1 MLVPHIGRA
10 RKGVPMAGHAAAL
23 RRLDD
28 VIWALVAAVT
38 AVVLIVSAASGF
50 YIVLR
55 SYAVPAGTALLLLLG
70 AYFYRTYRTD
80 LKLASTLESTAQLVV
95 FAAVAAPL
103 SYLAAST
110 ALPLQDAVFD
120 AMDHALGFDWKE
132 LFAFMNRSPGFLVFM
147 RVIYL
152 SLTVQM
158 TAVVL
163 LLGLTGRLPW
173 LRVYML
179 AFIFAAVLTIA
190 LSALLPAEG
199 VWLHYGLKADPGAMP
214 VSHTSR
220 PVFLGLRD
228 GSFRLLV
235 ALGAEGIITFP
246 SLHAALAVLL
256 IAAFWPL
263 PIARWLSAAVNALML
278 AATPID
284 GSHYLVDVLAGTV
297 IAILCIVAARM
308 LVANMIAMPA
318 AATMSD
324 LAPNAA
330 RTASPSP

>member
-1 MLVPHIGRA
+1 MI
-10 RKGVPMAGHAAAL
+10 GHAAGL

-28 VIWALVAAVT
+28 IIWALVT
-38 AVVLIVSAASGF
+38 AVAATVLMASAAGGF
-50 YIVLR
+50 HIVLK
-55 SYAVPAGTALLLLLG
+55 SYAVPASTGLLLMLG
-70 AYFYRTYRTD
+70 AYFYRVHRTD

-110 ALPLQDAVFD
+110 AMPLQDAAFD
-120 AMDHALGFDWKE
+120 AIDRALGFDWKE
-132 LFAFMNRSPGFLVFM
+132 MFAVMYRWPEFFEFM

-158 TAVVL
+158 TVVVL

-199 VWLHYGLKADPGAMP
+199 VWLYYGLKANPAAMP
-214 VSHTSR
+214 VSHTSW

-228 GSFRLLV
+228 GSYRLV
-235 ALGAEGIITFP
+235 MAVGSEGIITFP
-246 SLHAALAVLL
+246 SLHAALAVILM
-256 IAAFWPL
+256 AAFWPV
-263 PIARWLSAAVNALML
+263 PVVRWVSAIINALML
-278 AATPID
+278 ASTPID
-284 GSHYLVDVLAGTV
+284 GSHYLIDVLAGVV
-297 IAILCIVAARM
+297 IAIPCLVVARM
-308 LVANMIAMPA
+308 LVMRMSAMPSDA
-318 AATMSD
+318 ASSE
-324 LAPNAA
+324 LAH
-330 RTASPSP
+330 TVTHIASSSR

>member
-1 MLVPHIGRA
+1 MT
-10 RKGVPMAGHAAAL
+10 GHAAGL

-38 AVVLIVSAASGF
+38 AVVLIVSAAGGF
-50 YIVLR
+50 HIVLW
-55 SYAVPAGTALLLLLG
+55 SYAVPACTALALLLG
-70 AYFYRTYRTD
+70 AYFYRVHRTD

-110 ALPLQDAVFD
+110 PLPLQDTFFD
-120 AMDHALGFDWKE
+120 AMDHALGFNWKE
-132 LFAFMNRSPGFLVFM
+132 LLALMNRWPGFLIFM

-179 AFIFAAVLTIA
+179 AFIFAAVLTIS

-199 VWLHYGLKADPGAMP
+199 VWLHYGLKADPAAMP
-214 VSHTSR
+214 VSHTSW

-228 GSFRLLV
+228 GSYRLLMAV
-235 ALGAEGIITFP
+235 GSEGIITFP
-246 SLHAALAVLL
+246 SLHAALAVIL
-256 IAAFWPL
+256 IAAFWPM
-263 PIARWLSAAVNALML
+263 PVARWLSAAVNSIML

-284 GSHYLVDVLAGTV
+284 GSHYLVDVLAGIV
-297 IAILCIVAARM
+297 IAILSIVAARS
-308 LVANMIAMPA
+308 LVARMTAMPA
-318 AATMSD
+318 AAALSD
-324 LAPNAA
+324 LTPTAVH
-330 RTASPSP
+330 TASPSP

>member
-1 MLVPHIGRA
+1 MI
-10 RKGVPMAGHAAAL
+10 GHAAGL

-28 VIWALVAAVT
+28 IIWALVT
-38 AVVLIVSAASGF
+38 AVAAIVLIASAAGGF
-50 YIVLR
+50 HIILK
-55 SYAVPAGTALLLLLG
+55 SYAVPAGTALLLMAG
-70 AYFYRTYRTD
+70 AYFYRVHRTD

-110 ALPLQDAVFD
+110 ALPLQDAAFD
-120 AMDHALGFDWKE
+120 MIDRALGFNWNEMLAVMRRWPE
-132 LFAFMNRSPGFLVFM
+132 LFEFM

-158 TAVVL
+158 TAVAL

-199 VWLHYGLKADPGAMP
+199 VWLYYGLNANPAAMP
-214 VSHTSR
+214 VSHTSW

-228 GSFRLLV
+228 GSYRLLMAV
-235 ALGAEGIITFP
+235 GSEGIITFP
-246 SLHAALAVLL
+246 SLHAALAVILM
-256 IAAFWPL
+256 AAFWPV
-263 PIARWLSAAVNALML
+263 PVARWLSAVVNSLML
-278 AATPID
+278 ASTPID
-284 GSHYLVDVLAGTV
+284 GSHYLIDVLAGIA
-297 IAILCIVAARM
+297 IAILCLVAARM
-308 LVANMIAMPA
+308 LVTRISAVPSVAAPA
-318 AATMSD
+318 G
-324 LAPNAA
+324 LAPTAA
-330 RTASPSP
+330 HTASSSR

>member
-1 MLVPHIGRA
+1 MT
-10 RKGVPMAGHAAAL
+10 GHAAGL

-28 VIWALVAAVT
+28 FIWALVAAVT
-38 AVVLIVSAASGF
+38 AVVLIISAAGGF
-50 YIVLR
+50 HIVLK
-55 SYAVPAGTALLLLLG
+55 SYAVPACTALALLLG
-70 AYFYRTYRTD
+70 AYFYRTHRID

-110 ALPLQDAVFD
+110 PLPLQDAVFD
-120 AMDHALGFDWKE
+120 AMDHALGFDWKG
-132 LFAFMNRSPGFLVFM
+132 LLALMNRWPGFLVFM

-163 LLGLTGRLPW
+163 LLGLTGRLSW

-199 VWLHYGLKADPGAMP
+199 VWLHYGLKAEPAAMP
-214 VSHTSR
+214 VSHTSW

-228 GSFRLLV
+228 GSYRLLMAV
-235 ALGAEGIITFP
+235 GSEGIITFP
-246 SLHAALAVLL
+246 SLHAALAVVL
-256 IAAFWPL
+256 IAAFWPM
-263 PIARWLSAAVNALML
+263 PIARWLSVAVNSTML

-284 GSHYLVDVLAGTV
+284 GSHYLVDVLAGV
-297 IAILCIVAARM
+297 AIAILCILAARI
-308 LVANMIAMPA
+308 LVARLTTPA
-318 AATMSD
+318 ADALSELD
-324 LAPNAA
+324 
-330 RTASPSP
+330 RTAAHTAPSSP